1 MKTHSDLQ
9 DYFKKAGLKNTKQ
22 RQWIYQTI
30 EMADHPISAEQL
42 HLSLATADATINLST
57 VYRILDV
64 FVAHR
69 LISKTFKASEN
80 KALYE
85 IMREEHRHYLIC
97 TSCKVMTPLT
107 NCPLHKYEADLA
119 ARLNYTIT
127 GHSLEIFGLC
137 PKCHPVK

>member
-1 MKTHSDLQ
+1 MKTPSELQ

-30 EMADHPISAEQL
+30 ELTDHPISAEQL

-64 FVAHR
+64 FVSHR

-107 NCPLHKYEADLA
+107 GCPLHTFESELSSKLSYI
-119 ARLNYTIT
+119 IT
-127 GHSLEIFGLC
+127 GHSLEIFGIC
-137 PKCHPVK
+137 PTCQPQE